1 MLSTICRIKLV
12 QDSRLKVTLG
22 KTTFRDNTKMDMA
35 CNNTFSV
42 RFRQMQEPNTRR
54 SVIQCNRLMMSYINS
69 RPLKMKSN
77 VVIIINQVSRRN
89 SLFLTYLGN
98 LEMPPFSSLNA
109 DVIPTSSFLE
119 SLETYQPK
127 FDPELIKEIWKSIGM
142 QTSDERL
149 FKLGSAML
157 EIQML
162 KIIQEL
168 RTVAP

>member
-1 MLSTICRIKLV
+1 
-12 QDSRLKVTLG
+12 
-22 KTTFRDNTKMDMA
+22 
-35 CNNTFSV
+35 
-42 RFRQMQEPNTRR
+42 
-54 SVIQCNRLMMSYINS
+54 
-69 RPLKMKSN
+69 
-77 VVIIINQVSRRN
+77 
-89 SLFLTYLGN
+89 
-98 LEMPPFSSLNA
+98 MPPFSSLNA